1 MASGALPPWISAAR
15 AEETGTPGR
24 APPRSPTSY
33 TVVAPYSPRGPAK
46 EAVSVPQAT
55 ASTVPATARAS
66 VRSSSVIG
74 VGPASPASANTH
86 TLSIAISDHLQLLEE
101 GDDALGAVPL
111 VHHDLAR
118 TA

>member
-1 MASGALPPWISAAR
+1 MASGALPPSINAASAP
-15 AEETGTPGR
+15 ETGTPRR
-24 APPRSPTSY
+24 APPRSPTAY
-33 TVVAPYSPRGPAK
+33 TVVAPYSPKGPAN
-46 EAVSVPQAT
+46 EAVSVPQPT
-55 ASTVPATARAS
+55 AASVRARARAS

-86 TLSIAISDHLQLLEE
+86 ILSIAISDHLQLLEE

-118 TA
+118 PA